1 MKMPKIETP
10 CFEVEVHSVR
20 DYLRA
25 FAKRAVIVFASP
37 YRFRLNI
44 MVGEKK
50 LGEHSIW
57 VFPKIR
63 IKYRRE

>member
-1 MKMPKIETP
+1 MKLPKIERP
-10 CFEVEVHSVR
+10 CLEVEVHSVP

-25 FAKRAVIVFASP
+25 FAKRAVLVFTFP
-37 YRFRLNI
+37 HRFRINL

-50 LGEHSIW
+50 LGEHIFW